1 MKTTARATCKHP
13 GCTESA
19 FWSFDT
25 RKEAA
30 AHYKYREKWKCT
42 RHTHPEEVMST
53 TNLERTVVLTAQRSD
68 KLDPAKHRFW
78 HNGVRLASGFNHS
91 DAHKAYATD
100 FPEGTRLIVTARIEL
115 PTGGGGA
122 EPVANTVADTGERQ
136 SNEKAEPQPPRNPSP
151 RSKL

>member
-30 AHYKYREKWKCT
+30 AHYPKREKWRCLK
-42 RHTHPEEVMST
+42 HTHPEKVLSV
-53 TNLERTVVLTAQRSD
+53 TNLERTVELVSMLS
-68 KLDPAKHRFW
+68 PGCSAKDRFW
-78 HNGVRLASGFNHS
+78 HDGTRLGSGFNRS
-91 DAHKAYATD
+91 DAHYAYASE
-100 FPEGTRLIVTARIEL
+100 FPDGTKLIITARIEL

-122 EPVANTVADTGERQ
+122 EQVP
-136 SNEKAEPQPPRNPSP
+136 
-151 RSKL
+151 

>member
-1 MKTTARATCKHP
+1 MKTSARAKCTHP
-13 GCTESA
+13 GCTETA
-19 FWSFDT
+19 FWSFGT

-42 RHTHPEEVMST
+42 RHTHPEEVLST
-53 TNLERTVVLTAQRSD
+53 TNLERTVILTAQRSD

-78 HNGVRLASGFNHS
+78 HNGIRLASGFNHS

-100 FPEGTRLIVTARIEL
+100 FPEGTRLIITARIEL

-122 EPVANTVADTGERQ
+122 EHGGENGE
-136 SNEKAEPQPPRNPSP
+136 SKSGA
-151 RSKL
+151 RSHTAKLSD